1 MAETKT
7 AVRLDGK
14 AVAANV
20 TAELKETLQTL
31 PFAPQLVVVR
41 VGEDPASVS
50 YVRGKDRAATQL
62 GLKSQV
68 MVLDEMT
75 AQNDL
80 LARVR
85 GLNDDPDV
93 DGVLVQDPLPPHLDI
108 RVVQEAI
115 DPAKDVDGFHPVNV
129 GRLWNGGRALV
140 PCTPAGLIRI
150 MDFYGL
156 KIAGKRVVIVGRSS
170 LVGKPAAALFLQRD
184 ATVTVAHSK
193 TRDLAALTAEADI
206 LVAAVGR
213 VGLITPAMVNPGA
226 VVLDVG
232 ITRVADASKKSG
244 WALRGDAQP
253 EVAEVAG
260 YLTPVPGGVGP
271 MTVAMLM
278 QNTVVAATRRRGDTD
293 EGRGS

>member
-1 MAETKT
+1 MA

-14 AVAANV
+14 EVAASV
-20 TAELKETLQTL
+20 TRELGATLQTL
-31 PFAPQLVVVR
+31 AFRPQLVVVR
-41 VGEDPASVS
+41 VGDDPASVA

-62 GLKSQV
+62 GLASRV
-68 MVLDEMT
+68 EVLAET
-75 AQNDL
+75 TTQTEL
-80 LARVR
+80 LARVHE
-85 GLNDDPDV
+85 LNADPEI
-93 DGVLVQDPLPPHLDI
+93 DGILVQDPLPPPLEI
-108 RVVQEAI
+108 RPVQEAI

-129 GRLWNGGRALV
+129 GRLWNGARALV

-150 MDFYGL
+150 MEHYDL
-156 KIAGKRVVIVGRSS
+156 EMAGKRVVIVGRSS

-193 TRDLAALTAEADI
+193 TQDLAALTREADI

-213 VGLITPAMVNPGA
+213 VGLITPAMVKPGA

-232 ITRVADASKKSG
+232 ITRAADAAKKSG
-244 WALRGDAQP
+244 WALRGDVQP

-278 QNTVVAATRRRGDTD
+278 QNTVTAASRRRGG
-293 EGRGS
+293 EGA

>member
-1 MAETKT
+1 MAAE
-7 AVRLDGK
+7 RLDGRV
-14 AVAANV
+14 VAKSV
-20 TAELKETLQTL
+20 TRELAETLTTL
-31 PFAPQLVVVR
+31 PFKPQLVVVR
-41 VGEDPASVS
+41 VGEDPASVA
-50 YVRGKDRAATQL
+50 YVRGKDRTATQL
-62 GLKSQV
+62 GLTSRV
-68 MVLDEMT
+68 EVLDEGT
-75 AQNDL
+75 TQNEL
-80 LARVR
+80 LARV
-85 GLNDDPDV
+85 LEISADPEV
-93 DGVLVQDPLPPHLDI
+93 DGILVQDPLPSPLDI
-108 RVVQEAI
+108 RAVQEAI

-156 KIAGKRVVIVGRSS
+156 EIAGKRVVIVGRSS

-184 ATVTVAHSK
+184 ATVTLAHSK
-193 TRDLAALTAEADI
+193 TRDLGALTREADI

-213 VGLITPAMVNPGA
+213 HALLTPEMVKPGA

-232 ITRVADASKKSG
+232 INRVGGK
-244 WALRGDAQP
+244 LRGDVHP

-278 QNTVVAATRRRGDTD
+278 QNTVIAASRRRGD
-293 EGRGS
+293 GGA

>member
-1 MAETKT
+1 MTWWGVSVA

-14 AVAANV
+14 EVAAGV
-20 TAELKETLQTL
+20 TRELGGALQTL
-31 PFAPQLVVVR
+31 PFRPQLVVVR
-41 VGEDPASVS
+41 VGDDPASVA

-62 GLKSQV
+62 GLASRV
-68 MVLDEMT
+68 EVLAET
-75 AQNDL
+75 TTQAEL

-85 GLNDDPDV
+85 ELNADPEI
-93 DGVLVQDPLPPHLDI
+93 DGILVQDPLPSPLEI
-108 RVVQEAI
+108 RPVQEAI
-115 DPAKDVDGFHPVNV
+115 DPDKDVDGFHPVNV
-129 GRLWNGGRALV
+129 GRLWNGARALV

-150 MDFYGL
+150 MEHYEL

-193 TRDLAALTAEADI
+193 TQDLAALTREADI

-213 VGLITPAMVNPGA
+213 IGLINPAMVKPGA

-232 ITRVADASKKSG
+232 ITRAPDASKKSG
-244 WALRGDAQP
+244 WALRGDVQS

-278 QNTVVAATRRRGDTD
+278 QNTVTAASRRRGD
-293 EGRGS
+293 GSA